1 MAVPSD
7 VSSKTSSKHDLFF
20 LNIFLFFSQAPRA
33 SLLIAAVPLPV
44 TQPAE
49 ALSQNTVTRRHRLP
63 LRPPRNRSGD
73 ERRNILSAVASLVF
87 SSFSLAR
94 LR

>member
-7 VSSKTSSKHDLFF
+7 VSSKTCSKHDYFF
-20 LNIFLFFSQAPRA
+20 YFYFFSQAPRA
-33 SLLIAAVPLPV
+33 SLLIGAVPLPV

-49 ALSQNTVTRRHRLP
+49 ALWQNTVTRRHRLP